1 MLIASADCAGAL
13 DVTDDLQHLL
23 DGDELTGLHCFR
35 HLRDRVATSIDSINR
50 FVYSTEVG
58 KRIFGSV
65 GKSTR
70 EAIYLVDGM
79 ERFIKKR
86 GLHVVLSALEKPCDG
101 APREMMLKIL

>member
-1 MLIASADCAGAL
+1 MS
-13 DVTDDLQHLL
+13 
-23 DGDELTGLHCFR
+23 
-35 HLRDRVATSIDSINR
+35 
-50 FVYSTEVG
+50 
-58 KRIFGSV
+58 